1 MLEEKV
7 VAEELVSKMLSCS
20 LVILRLCSTPY
31 LTSLTTGHL
40 GWQGICFGHRD
51 YFLFSQSTAR
61 TFDSG
66 DSLAFLTLRR
76 LAAFTRWE
84 TRGLWAPVRLCSA
97 QPPPRAQT
105 GSRSCPWIVGGDC
118 SQDPEAP
125 DFFPVWGSS
134 SSSFSFLSMDVSFLG
149 SSSIMAFMELGFHK
163 TQRRWQHR
171 AASAFS
177 PAKNKNLWGSLKG
190 IVSLPRG
197 EKTDKNIQ
205 SNFSKA

>member
-51 YFLFSQSTAR
+51 YFLFSHVHCQNLWFWWLSCFPDTQEIGC
-61 TFDSG
+61 FHQVG
-66 DSLAFLTLRR
+66 DSR
-76 LAAFTRWE
+76 
-84 TRGLWAPVRLCSA
+84 PVGSCPPCSA